1 MGLDFLETNR
11 CVLDLAK
18 GKIVIADKSVALVPN
33 SSSVQNS
40 CSSVTISHLSEMEI
54 IAHIDSK
61 ED

>member
-1 MGLDFLETNR
+1 M
-11 CVLDLAK
+11 LDLAK